1 MNVPSDLQSLDRW
14 ILWKEETRNGQP
26 TKIPYQTNGQKAK
39 SNDPSTW
46 TSYENAAT
54 CPNLAKFSGLGFV
67 LAKDDSFVG
76 IDLDGCRNANTGL
89 VDDWAKEIIL
99 RLNSYSEVSPSGTG
113 VKIFTRGEWAA
124 DWNKQAIDGDGH
136 GGKSPGIE
144 VYTHGRYFAVTGTK
158 LRSMPDH
165 ARECQSDLDW
175 LAKKFRKTTS
185 FVASEPKPANSVTD
199 RAALYLSKLPPAISG
214 QRGHDR
220 TFRAAC
226 VLVLGFGLS
235 QFEAFDVLSEWNRR
249 CEPPWS
255 DGELRH
261 KLEDADKQSGE
272 RNYLRDARPDQW
284 ANITVPDYQSSP
296 RRAEPTVPAKIETLR
311 DAANR
316 YISECKAGKKRL
328 FETGVPDLDA
338 AIGGGYD
345 RGELIV
351 IGARPSHGK
360 SMVAMQMI
368 HTANANNIPVAM
380 VSQEMSALALGER
393 AMLFASE
400 HPAEDHWKVVD
411 ALERDAE
418 THFEKRADTFI
429 IESCASVNQAVDEI
443 ERHIEDHGVKLAVLD
458 YAQILRAEGKS
469 QYERVTNTSIALKS
483 LAHRT
488 GVPVILLAQL
498 SREIEKRG
506 SFLPQM
512 SDLKESGQLEQ
523 DADVVLFLV
532 WPHRI
537 DQKQPANEYQVFIAK
552 NRNRKTTQHALTMKF
567 EPSRQRLVKFHSP
580 APMDGWAG
588 TNTWDQFDE

>member
-14 ILWKEETRNGQP
+14 ILWREEERNGQP
-26 TKIPYQTNGQKAK
+26 TKIPYQTNGEKAK
-39 SNDPSTW
+39 SNDQLTW
-46 TSYENAAT
+46 TSYEDAAT
-54 CPNLAKFSGLGFV
+54 CPNLANFSGLGFV
-67 LAKDDSFVG
+67 LTKRDRFVG
-76 IDLDGCRNANTGL
+76 VDLDGCRDPKTGL
-89 VDDWAKEIIL
+89 VDEWAKEIIL
-99 RLNSYSEVSPSGTG
+99 QLNSYAEVSPSGTG
-113 VKIFTRGEWAA
+113 VKVFTRGEWSA
-124 DWNKQAIDGDGH
+124 DWNRQVIDGDGY
-136 GGKSPGIE
+136 GGKQPGIE
-144 VYTHGRYFAVTGTK
+144 VYTQGRYFAITGRK
-158 LRSMPDH
+158 LQSMPSE
-165 ARECQSDLDW
+165 ARECQADINW
-175 LAKKFRKTTS
+175 LAGKFKKTRTFIAT
-185 FVASEPKPANSVTD
+185 EPRPANSVSD

-235 QFEAFDVLSEWNRR
+235 QAESFEVLSEWNRR

-261 KLEDADKQSGE
+261 KIEDADKQSGE

-284 ANITVPDYQSSP
+284 ENIRVPDYQP
-296 RRAEPTVPAKIETLR
+296 TPKPETTVPIKVETLEQAVR
-311 DAANR
+311 R

-328 FETGVPDLDA
+328 FETGIPDLDA

-368 HTANANNIPVAM
+368 HTANANNIPVAL

-400 HPAEDHWKVVD
+400 HPAETHWQAID
-411 ALERDAE
+411 ELERDAE
-418 THFEKRADTFI
+418 AHFEKRADTFI

-458 YAQILRAEGKS
+458 YAQILRAEGKT

-488 GVPVILLAQL
+488 GIPVILLAQL

-537 DQKQPANEYQVFIAK
+537 DQDQPANEYQVFIAK

-567 EPSRQRLVKFHSP
+567 EPSRQRLVRMQP
-580 APMDGWAG
+580 VAMDGWIPDG
-588 TNTWDQFDE
+588 QGGF